1 METIKLLAAFGLG
14 AIIVK
19 VIDVL
24 WLQPFLARR
33 EMRAWIRDKRL
44 EAYTNLT
51 ENLLS
56 LGLSETDETN
66 PFAHYAVAA
75 KAILMTDDESLSK
88 RIDHYIAKRDQFY
101 RVCDEKEDSDKK
113 SGNLYEEINK
123 EARGIVDELKKHL
136 RNQQLNK

>member
-1 METIKLLAAFGLG
+1 METIKLLTAFGLG

-33 EMRAWIRDKRL
+33 ETRAWIRDKRL

-56 LGLSETDETN
+56 LGLSEKDETN
-66 PFAHYAVAA
+66 PFGHYAVAA
-75 KAILMTDDESLSK
+75 KAILMTDDDLLSK
-88 RIDHYIAKRDQFY
+88 RIDHYIAKRDKFY
-101 RVCDEKEDSDKK
+101 RVNDGKEESDKTSDK
-113 SGNLYEEINK
+113 LYEEIYK
-123 EARGIVDELKKHL
+123 EARDIVDDLKKHL
-136 RNQQLNK
+136 RDQELNK